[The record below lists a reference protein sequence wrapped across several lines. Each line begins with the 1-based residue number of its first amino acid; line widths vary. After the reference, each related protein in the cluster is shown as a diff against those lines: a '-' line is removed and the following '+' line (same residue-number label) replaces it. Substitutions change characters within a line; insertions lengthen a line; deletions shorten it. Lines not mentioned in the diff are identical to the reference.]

1 MAVNGITMLTFD
13 CYGTLID
20 WEGGLACFLY
30 DFALQHGDE
39 SAPNGNALRER
50 WEAIQFEVIQGPF
63 KLYELILAESLRLW
77 CAERGYPYTDADGEA
92 LARSMRSWSP
102 FHDTK
107 PALLRAKQA
116 GLQLAIMSNSQHA
129 IIAHSLKHI
138 GVTFDH
144 VLTAEDWRAYKP
156 DDTTFEQSLSH
167 LGEDPVRMLHVAFG
181 FKYDIGPAQRYGWK
195 TAWINRNAEPKPGYE
210 NPDHIWPDL
219 WGLAAWAGRPYD
231 VEK

>member
-30 DFALQHGDE
+30 DFALRNGDE

-63 KLYELILAESLRLW
+63 QLYDAILAESLRLW
-77 CAERGYPYTDADGEA
+77 CAERVYPYTDADGEA

-144 VLTAEDWRAYKP
+144 VLTGEDWRAYKP
-156 DDTTFEQSLSH
+156 DDTTFEQSLAR
-167 LGEDPVRMLHVAFG
+167 LEEDPARMLHVAFG

-195 TAWINRNAEPKPGYE
+195 TAWINRNAEAKPGYE
-210 NPDHIWPDL
+210 NPDYIWSDL

-231 VEK
+231 VD